1 MQLKKPAVFLD
12 RDGVINVDRGY
23 VASRADFEWIP
34 GAIQAIKALNDSGYY
49 VFVATNQS
57 GIARGFFDTAT
68 LIAIHNTMNRAV
80 AQAGG
85 RIDAVFFCPHAQD
98 SNCGCRKPQ
107 PGMLIEIGRRFN
119 VLLQDVYM
127 VGDQPRDLGAAAA
140 AGARPVL
147 VLTGKGQRTLAE
159 GKLPPGTQVFD
170 NLAAFA
176 EQLAP

>member
-1 MQLKKPAVFLD
+1 MKLVTLD
-12 RDGVINVDRGY
+12 RDGTINHDSDEHIKSPAEWRPLEGSLEAIARLTQAGFRIVI
-23 VASRADFEWIP
+23 
-34 GAIQAIKALNDSGYY
+34 
-49 VFVATNQS
+49 ATNQS

-68 LIAIHNTMNRAV
+68 LIAIHDTMNRAV

-98 SNCGCRKPQ
+98 SNCDCRKPR

-119 VLLQDVYM
+119 VSLQDVYM
-127 VGDQPRDLGAAAA
+127 VGDQPRDLGAA
-140 AGARPVL
+140 ARPVL